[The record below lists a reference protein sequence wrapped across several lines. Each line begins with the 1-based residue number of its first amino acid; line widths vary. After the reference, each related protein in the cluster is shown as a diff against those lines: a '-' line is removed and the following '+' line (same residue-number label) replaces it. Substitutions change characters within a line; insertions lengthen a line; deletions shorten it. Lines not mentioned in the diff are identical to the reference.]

1 MFIKTGAGSV
11 FKFLMVKTNLYLSP
25 IFCLII
31 KYKSKKISREKI
43 NIFCQWYLQPLKK
56 LTITV

>member
-11 FKFLMVKTNLYLSP
+11 FKFSVDGKTNLYLSP

-43 NIFCQWYLQPLKK
+43 NIFCQWYLQPL
-56 LTITV
+56 